1 MSISCNTFVSRAV
14 ILVILLFLKNLRDQ
28 SSTVITLQKISLAR
42 FSNLVYNLFFQG
54 DNMRS
59 DLGIVMI
66 LISLLMMLGVVGS
79 IDNMLPHSKFQDVVM
94 LMTIGFV
101 AFAVGLLGYSYLIA
115 E

>member
-1 MSISCNTFVSRAV
+1 
-14 ILVILLFLKNLRDQ
+14 
-28 SSTVITLQKISLAR
+28 
-42 FSNLVYNLFFQG
+42 
-54 DNMRS
+54 MRS

-79 IDNMLPHSKFQDVVM
+79 IDNMLPQSKIQDVII

-101 AFAVGLLGYSYLIA
+101 SFAVGLLGYSYLIA

>member
-1 MSISCNTFVSRAV
+1 M
-14 ILVILLFLKNLRDQ
+14 KN
-28 SSTVITLQKISLAR
+28 
-42 FSNLVYNLFFQG
+42 
-54 DNMRS
+54 

-79 IDNMLPHSKFQDVVM
+79 VDNMLPHSKFQDVVM

-101 AFAVGLLGYSYLIA
+101 ALVVGLLGYSYIV